1 MIQDYNI
8 DKIIKQ
14 LPDVSLDHL
23 EKMYQNYCY
32 ERDFMGLSVPQKL
45 LTALLKEIEAKK
57 KPSPTKLIGKAAE
70 VQKQEEMRK
79 AAWEERK
86 KELSENPI
94 DENERLRGLLHQAE
108 AKNYNMEQEW
118 KNERRITDMR
128 WHDDLKEAVQRELDS
143 RKEGQQTEAPK
154 ETIIPDCL
162 NTREAKKYWKRL
174 QKAGYVDEHW
184 QRTKKCSRRISAY
197 IAKKMA
203 DVLGIT
209 VYWKSFE
216 KLWNIKN
223 LAQEKYKMK
232 ELYNYPKRKD
242 EIDEIFYE

>member
-86 KELSENPI
+86 KSYQRI
-94 DENERLRGLLHQAE
+94 RLTKMRG
-108 AKNYNMEQEW
+108 
-118 KNERRITDMR
+118 
-128 WHDDLKEAVQRELDS
+128 
-143 RKEGQQTEAPK
+143 
-154 ETIIPDCL
+154 
-162 NTREAKKYWKRL
+162 
-174 QKAGYVDEHW
+174 
-184 QRTKKCSRRISAY
+184 
-197 IAKKMA
+197 
-203 DVLGIT
+203 
-209 VYWKSFE
+209 
-216 KLWNIKN
+216 
-223 LAQEKYKMK
+223 
-232 ELYNYPKRKD
+232 
-242 EIDEIFYE
+242 